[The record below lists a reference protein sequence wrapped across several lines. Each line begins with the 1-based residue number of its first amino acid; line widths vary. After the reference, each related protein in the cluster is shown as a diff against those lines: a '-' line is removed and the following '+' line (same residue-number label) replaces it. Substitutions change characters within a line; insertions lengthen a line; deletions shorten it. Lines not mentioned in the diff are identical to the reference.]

1 MNKLTEGNMR
11 VYNTDALQEMEYI
24 TTALLLRD
32 TIRLRTRLQ
41 RSVEDLTHQG
51 SDISHFLKLLGEGS
65 PATVRTDILST
76 SSCGSAT
83 IHKMYGVDS
92 RRERLEIEVSIT
104 EHMIDGP
111 AITLELPLGKLADIA
126 EMLPTLNMDKVRSM
140 ADSGIPEPIEIPW
153 GILFLKDEW
162 DKLMQPKVVA
172 NFLQDDGQRPRRVNI
187 DLLWE
192 LGELDAEKF
201 LPLAVQKLDGGA
213 KHYGPEIK
221 IAKYKGK
228 KRIQSP
234 GSHDIV
240 AYSRGNSSYATLT
253 ILNSKLYRNR
263 TTDLINQGGIVEF
276 LLKKEKDSELI
287 FK

>member
-24 TTALLLRD
+24 TTALLLRE

-65 PATVRTDILST
+65 PTTVRTDILS
-76 SSCGSAT
+76 SSSSGTAH
-83 IHKMYGVDS
+83 IYKMYRMDS

-126 EMLPTLNMDKVRSM
+126 EMLPALNMDKVRSM
-140 ADSGIPEPIEIPW
+140 ADAGIPEPIEIPW

-221 IAKYKGK
+221 IAKYNGK

-263 TTDLINQGGIVEF
+263 TADLINQDRIVEF
-276 LLKKEKDSELI
+276 LLQKEKDSELI